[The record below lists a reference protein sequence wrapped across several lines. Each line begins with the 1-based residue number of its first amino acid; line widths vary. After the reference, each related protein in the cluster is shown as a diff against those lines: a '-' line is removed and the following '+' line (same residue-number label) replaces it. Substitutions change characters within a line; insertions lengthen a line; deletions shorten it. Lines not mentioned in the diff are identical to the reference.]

1 MARPIRENAEVHLGQ
16 PGFSGRLVRPPRE
29 SSMFSQTTEYALRA
43 ALFLANLGPQFASAD
58 QIAEGTQVPPGYL
71 SKVMRDLVL
80 AEIVNSQ
87 RGPNGGFMLARPSDQ
102 ITILDVVNAVDP
114 IRRITACP
122 LGNPMHVNLCPLH
135 AKLDGAIA
143 QIEQTFAATTLAEL
157 VRSIPGS
164 GQCKIFQSPPM
175 APTTPT
181 PPKNGA

>member
-1 MARPIRENAEVHLGQ
+1 MASLIPKKAEISLSQ
-16 PGFSGRLVRPPRE
+16 SGFAGKLVRPPRE

-43 ALFLANLGPQFASAD
+43 ALFLANLGPRFASAD
-58 QIAEGTQVPPGYL
+58 EIAEGTQVPSGYL

-80 AEIVNSQ
+80 GEIVNSQ
-87 RGPNGGFMLARPSDQ
+87 RGPNGGFVLARPAAE

-135 AKLDGAIA
+135 EKLDGAIA
-143 QIEQTFAATTLAEL
+143 QIERAFSETTLAQL
-157 VRSIPGS
+157 VQSGTGPGRCGVLLSPIVIP
-164 GQCKIFQSPPM
+164 
-175 APTTPT
+175 APST